1 MSSTFL
7 KLPTG
12 LKIYLDELH
21 NGIFSH
27 CRTLSFDG
35 TEMKFLPGSLISQV
49 AQQALI
55 ERVLTIDPP
64 GPNLSRDIK
73 TAIINR
79 LLTNAKVVFVI
90 AMYSKMPSKSL
101 CHLIYDGSLALAPS
115 ACHKSTMA
123 CSSNTSKSS
132 WPPASTKDNSISLGE
147 GTQAQVFQVS
157 VRPDHHNFQLR
168 ALAQALETVHAR
180 VLGHSVFHHDIK
192 PENILFRNISSGG
205 SHTVDFNLTD
215 WDSSGSGQFNAAGSL
230 GSQSDRPGGDPTYQ
244 PPEARGID
252 RQTTRKHDVCSL
264 GCLFH
269 EILIWYTEGFAALET
284 FQEVREAQH
293 MFDFCQPNDPDTLN
307 TTYPVPLASL

>member
-132 WPPASTKDNSISLGE
+132 WPPASTKDNSIVSSQAFHKSLYISKR
-147 GTQAQVFQVS
+147 VWV
-157 VRPDHHNFQLR
+157 
-168 ALAQALETVHAR
+168 R
-180 VLGHSVFHHDIK
+180 VLK
-192 PENILFRNISSGG
+192 PKSSRFLFARITTIS
-205 SHTVDFNLTD
+205 
-215 WDSSGSGQFNAAGSL
+215 
-230 GSQSDRPGGDPTYQ
+230 R
-244 PPEARGID
+244 
-252 RQTTRKHDVCSL
+252 
-264 GCLFH
+264 
-269 EILIWYTEGFAALET
+269 
-284 FQEVREAQH
+284 
-293 MFDFCQPNDPDTLN
+293 
-307 TTYPVPLASL
+307 